1 MEEVKDS
8 GEDTSVLYETE
19 TAPSAV
25 SVMCEL
31 LATVAIVLRRIFLVM
46 ESIRFVLRG
55 GLRQRARLR
64 MQKLCCTRVAGRVYR
79 YGRPAALPRP
89 STPTAHVLSSGTSES
104 DGRAK
109 CIHHSLAGRLT

>member
-25 SVMCEL
+25 RVMCEL

-46 ESIRFVLRG
+46 ESIRF
-55 GLRQRARLR
+55 AR
-64 MQKLCCTRVAGRVYR
+64 
-79 YGRPAALPRP
+79 
-89 STPTAHVLSSGTSES
+89 
-104 DGRAK
+104 
-109 CIHHSLAGRLT
+109 